1 MTSEPMTG
9 RKILLLDDD
18 PWILRMVRTVLE
30 RKGHEVESASDGVEG
45 LEKTASF
52 LPDLIIADIM
62 MPRMNGWSFV
72 RALRSHHN
80 QHMSLVPVIFLTG
93 LNSEEDR
100 VLGFRLGA
108 DDYLPK
114 PFRFEELD
122 LRVDKA
128 LRSSRLLREQIAES
142 NEELPVLT
150 ADEETFKEKEPST
163 RVSLAGSLEQ
173 LGVGAVLTIMEMER
187 KSGVLVFRGLA
198 DAVVRVFLMAG
209 QPVEAITEGDGAR
222 GAEAIYAVLYWQE
235 GSFEFSA
242 SEVDMDDQINMPVT
256 HLLME
261 GARLMDEAGL
271 DG

>member
-1 MTSEPMTG
+1 
-9 RKILLLDDD
+9 
-18 PWILRMVRTVLE
+18 MVRTVLE

-45 LEKTASF
+45 LEKTATF
-52 LPDLIIADIM
+52 RPDLIITDVM

-80 QHMSLVPVIFLTG
+80 KHMALVPVIFLTA
-93 LNSEEDR
+93 LSSEEDR

-122 LRVDKA
+122 QRVERA
-128 LRSSRLLREQIAES
+128 LRSSRLLRDQIRETAED
-142 NEELPVLT
+142 LPVLT
-150 ADEETFKEKEPST
+150 AEEEIFEEKEPST

-173 LGVGAVLTIMEMER
+173 LGVHAVLTIMEMER
-187 KSGVLVFRGLA
+187 KSGVLVFRGREV
-198 DAVVRVFLMAG
+198 VVRVFMRDGRPVDAMMEG
-209 QPVEAITEGDGAR
+209 QNGLR
-222 GAEAIYAVLYWQE
+222 GADAIFAVLLWHE

-242 SEVDMDDQINMPVT
+242 SEVDMADHIDMSVT

-261 GARLMDEAGL
+261 GARLMDEAAL
-271 DG
+271 ED